1 MTVSERVAAYA
12 AAYYRAKARWPTL
25 AETAAALELHRSTIK
40 DCASDGD
47 YEFSPVAL
55 QQRDGGELR
64 GNA

>member
-25 AETAAALELHRSTIK
+25 AETAAALDVRMSTIK

-47 YEFSPVAL
+47 YEFVGYGTNTNLVEAL
-55 QQRDGGELR
+55 T
-64 GNA
+64 